1 MRRTVAQM
9 AAATALQ
16 RCRRPFEHV
25 VGESLP
31 AERTASCQLRN
42 YPKNPPVTIS
52 KSVHTQTE
60 HYPDRPQQ
68 QPGHHWCDIHP
79 HSQPLPPPPQQ
90 QQLQNFRTPLE
101 HDSGAGSLPHTAS
114 SLMRD
119 LFDPRNTAPRL
130 NSLSISSSGIG
141 DEEED
146 EEQVEADDDFF
157 PRTDSHNSHGRPISC
172 RVCSRHRVVGD
183 QGTRQAALPPWVPHY
198 MREIVKVIQEEVSS
212 VMQKEM
218 QKALAAHEDLIRGTL
233 AVETA
238 ATPATGPASR
248 LPCADQ
254 GPPQSS
260 SGASSSVPRVTVA
273 SPVKPNT
280 PGLGSEAVPKT
291 ANNAPPPPPPP
302 AEPTYTPEQEAP
314 ECPAC
319 GLKCEHRLHLEA
331 HLEACLSSPH

>member
-1 MRRTVAQM
+1 MTDAVSPLPTPPQRPPCSGQFLSRSPSVRSDPVDSGATLLSMRRTVAQM

-60 HYPDRPQQ
+60 HYPDRHQQ
-68 QPGHHWCDIHP
+68 QPDHHWCDIHP
-79 HSQPLPPPPQQ
+79 HSQPLPPPPQ

-157 PRTDSHNSHGRPISC
+157 PRTDSHNSQGRPISC

-198 MREIVKVIQEEVSS
+198 MREVCRPWPVTHWHAPLPTQYTLLDILLHIPGTAHLPFPFCEETFLS
-212 VMQKEM
+212 
-218 QKALAAHEDLIRGTL
+218 IR
-233 AVETA
+233 VCSDETA
-238 ATPATGPASR
+238 VRCSPSDVCTFCGPVWTQR
-248 LPCADQ
+248 ML
-254 GPPQSS
+254 
-260 SGASSSVPRVTVA
+260 
-273 SPVKPNT
+273 
-280 PGLGSEAVPKT
+280 L
-291 ANNAPPPPPPP
+291 
-302 AEPTYTPEQEAP
+302 
-314 ECPAC
+314 ECRIVW
-319 GLKCEHRLHLEA
+319 GRRWDEFGRT
-331 HLEACLSSPH
+331 